1 MNNIVDTSLMKEL
14 AFGTSTIEF
23 EKKVDEIISNEF
35 EQLKDEKADLFKIL
49 SFLDITTL
57 NDTDYQQALR
67 DIVKETVFNVEDK
80 EVKVAGLCIY
90 SNLLP
95 VLNLLH
101 LDRDVRRVVVSG
113 GFPTGQL
120 SLEAKLHD
128 VAFAIEN
135 KADEVDI
142 PINRGL
148 FFENRGELEIEIE
161 AIKSIVNQNPKAK
174 LKVIIESGE
183 LKTYKNVYEASLL
196 SIKSGADFIKTSTG
210 KVSRGADLYSAAIMM
225 IAIKE
230 TLSTTGKNVG
240 FKAAGGIRKSEDAL
254 KYYLLAKAIL
264 GDNYITQETFRI
276 GCSNLKYD
284 ILDKI
289 KKYRY

>member
-1 MNNIVDTSLMKEL
+1 MNNIVDTSLLKEL
-14 AFGTSTIEF
+14 AFRESTLEF
-23 EKKVDEIISNEF
+23 EKKVDEIVSNEL
-35 EQLKDEKADLFKIL
+35 EQLEDEKSDLLKIL

-57 NDTDYQQALR
+57 NDIDYQEALR
-67 DIVKETVFNVEDK
+67 NIVKETVFNVEDK

-101 LDRDVRRVVVSG
+101 LDRDVRKVVVSG

-128 VAFAIEN
+128 VAFAMEN

-183 LKTYKNVYEASLL
+183 LKTYKNVYDASLL
-196 SIKSGADFIKTSTG
+196 SINSGADFIKTSTG

-230 TLSTTGKNVG
+230 TLLNTEKNIG

-264 GDNYITQETFRI
+264 GENYITQDTFRI

-284 ILDKI
+284 ILNKL
-289 KKYRY
+289 K